1 MSVIRI
7 DPAEVTKT
15 GTDFRNMAGDVD
27 GLVSR
32 AKGMMS
38 SLEGQFTGSRAT
50 KIFGQWHEMAP
61 SLQSAIE
68 TLRSA
73 GALLG
78 SAAEDFSTADSR

>member
-1 MSVIRI
+1 MSEIRI
-7 DPAEVTKT
+7 NTGDVTRT
-15 GTDFRNMAGDVD
+15 GVDFRNMSEEVD
-27 GLVSR
+27 SLVSR
-32 AKGMMS
+32 AKGMMGN
-38 SLEGQFTGSRAT
+38 LQGQFTGARSKR
-50 KIFGQWHEMAP
+50 IFDQWDQMAP